1 MLRRKPRSL
10 RAMLS
15 LVLAPLLACGVLTAT
30 LVAGPA
36 SPASAASKIT
46 ICLKNSTS
54 FCVDVK
60 DSNDVAGQPVWLY
73 SASGAKDYHW
83 LEVPIPCADPG
94 CIPNCVVA
102 NACVAFE
109 DAQNTSLCLAAAP
122 NQGMDLISCGLG
134 INQGGTPRAA
144 WLYQGTNLRNIFFST
159 DYLTVFGPLA
169 NKNPLYVAALNGA
182 SGEWQKWIG
191 PVAGG

>member
-1 MLRRKPRSL
+1 MLSRKPRSMRTVL
-10 RAMLS
+10 T

-83 LEVPIPCADPG
+83 LEVPIPCTLPG
-94 CIPNCVVA
+94 CISNCVVA
-102 NACVAFE
+102 NADF
-109 DAQNTSLCLAAAP
+109 
-122 NQGMDLISCGLG
+122 
-134 INQGGTPRAA
+134 RA
-144 WLYQGTNLRNIFFST
+144 R
-159 DYLTVFGPLA
+159 
-169 NKNPLYVAALNGA
+169 
-182 SGEWQKWIG
+182 
-191 PVAGG
+191 